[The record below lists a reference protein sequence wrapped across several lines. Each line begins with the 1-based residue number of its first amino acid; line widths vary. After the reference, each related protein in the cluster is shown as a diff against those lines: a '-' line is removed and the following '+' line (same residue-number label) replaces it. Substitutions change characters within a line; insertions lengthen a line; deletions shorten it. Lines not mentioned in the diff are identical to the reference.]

1 MDENLSHD
9 EKIRRLRKRLEQLN
23 RSFVKEQ
30 PASFSADDVRKRLR
44 ERRRPP
50 SGPPVVHEA
59 PKPVV
64 YRRGLPRSEAVSP
77 RPAQSPAV
85 PVTLEDAVD
94 GELVGAPGGGACLLV
109 STRVDEVER
118 RQQLSRRFRELFED
132 QHSPLRQR
140 LHRTC
145 GNPPGSLSELLFM
158 DIETTGLS
166 NVPLF
171 LIGIMTWENGAFHV
185 HQFLARSYAEEAA
198 VVALFVER
206 ASRCRVVVTFNGKS
220 FDIPF
225 IRTRAAATGVRF
237 AAPAHHVDLL
247 HEARRVW
254 RGTLPDCKL
263 QTLESIVCGHGP
275 RYGDIPGA
283 EIGDAYHAFVRSG
296 NAWQIVE
303 ILKHNMLD
311 LVTLAE
317 ILTHLPPL
325 ERPVKG
331 T

>member
-1 MDENLSHD
+1 MDENISRD
-9 EKIRRLRKRLEQLN
+9 ETIKRLRKRLEDLN

-30 PASFSADDVRKRLR
+30 PRSFSSDDLR
-44 ERRRPP
+44 RSFRRRRRVPAE
-50 SGPPVVHEA
+50 PPVAKQA
-59 PKPVV
+59 PRPLV
-64 YRRGLPRSEAVSP
+64 YRRDLPRREAVKP
-77 RPAQSPAV
+77 RPNAAPSV
-85 PVTLEDAVD
+85 PLTLEDAVD
-94 GELVGAPGGGACLLV
+94 GATVRAPAGGSCLLI
-109 STRVDEVER
+109 STPVDEVER
-118 RQQLSRRFRELFED
+118 RERLSRRFGELFTEGR
-132 QHSPLRQR
+132 SPLARR
-140 LHRTC
+140 LREIC
-145 GNPPGSLSELLFM
+145 GEPLASPSQLLFM

-171 LIGIMTWENGAFHV
+171 LIGVMAWEDDSFHV
-185 HQFLARSYAEEAA
+185 HQYLARSYAEEAA

-206 ASRCRVVVTFNGKS
+206 ASRSRAIVTFNGKS

-237 AAPAHHVDLL
+237 AAPPYHVDLL

-254 RGTLPDCKL
+254 RSTLPNCKL

-317 ILTHLPPL
+317 ILTHLPDSS
-325 ERPVKG
+325 
-331 T
+331 

>member
-1 MDENLSHD
+1 MDENLSRD
-9 EKIRRLRKRLEQLN
+9 EKLKRLRKRLEELN

-30 PASFSADDVRKRLR
+30 PASFSANDVRKCFRA
-44 ERRRPP
+44 RRRPP
-50 SGPPVVHEA
+50 DEPPAVKEA
-59 PKPVV
+59 PQPLV
-64 YRRGLPRSEAVSP
+64 YRRDLPRREAVRPQPTASP
-77 RPAQSPAV
+77 TV
-85 PVTLEDAVD
+85 PITLEDAVD
-94 GELVGAPGGGACLLV
+94 GELVKASVGGSCLLV
-109 STRVDEVER
+109 TTAVDGIEHRE
-118 RQQLSRRFRELFED
+118 QLSQQFLELLQTED
-132 QHSPLRQR
+132 SPLSKR
-140 LHRTC
+140 LCALCGEPLTC
-145 GNPPGSLSELLFM
+145 PSDLLFM

-171 LIGIMTWENGAFHV
+171 LIGVMAWEDGSFHV
-185 HQFLARSYAEEAA
+185 HQYLARSYAEEVA
-198 VVALFVER
+198 VVAMFVEC
-206 ASRCRVVVTFNGKS
+206 ASRCRTIVTFNGKS

-237 AAPAHHVDLL
+237 AAPRYHVDLL

-254 RGTLPDCKL
+254 RGRLPNCKL

-283 EIGDAYHAFVRSG
+283 EIGDAYHAFVRTG

-317 ILTHLPPL
+317 ILTHLP
-325 ERPVKG
+325 EIQS
-331 T
+331 